1 MGGIVMMLLIV
12 VIVVVLPI
20 ALFFG
25 VIGLTL
31 TIWCWRRI
39 GPYFVNFGRWLANWQ
54 NLVPCS
60 CLGCGSLIFLL
71 VVAPLLLPHS
81 LGILRLMGLILLAVI
96 ALICGIFVLIIL
108 TVRLL
113 QWLWPRFRR
122 WFWQFPPRLGNL
134 LWKRL
139 PDMVETKM
147 PGGSPKGQ
155 KKLPSKPTANTESTT
170 GEPMAKP
177 LTQAMPPERHSWLD
191 MAWLWSILWG
201 KPQQPARKRPTAASP
216 TEANGTGDVKPPAS
230 VQPSRKR
237 SWLSI
242 SSLWSMLWGKPQQ
255 PVKKKPKA
263 GPVLSE
269 TQSQVV
275 ISTPQ
280 EAKARVAEKPRTG
293 LRPLTWR
300 LGLFVSGL
308 KRRMQ
313 RMWGKPAP
321 PGKKT
326 MGAQNR
332 PNAPAA
338 PLASQSTPSVA
349 VPGIKTQQAKEK
361 PSKGASN
368 GLMAA
373 VNFVRKRFWLAI
385 FWVVERVRTGVDFM
399 LRLLHLNGRKNEKP

>member
-1 MGGIVMMLLIV
+1 MLTIIV
-12 VIVVVLPI
+12 VILVIVLLPI
-20 ALFFG
+20 IFFFG
-25 VIGLTL
+25 IIGLTL
-31 TIWCWRRI
+31 TIWCGRRI
-39 GPYFVNFGRWLANWQ
+39 GPYFVNFGRWLANMQ
-54 NLVPCS
+54 NLVPCG
-60 CLGCGSLIFLL
+60 CLGCGSLVFLL

-81 LGILRLMGLILLAVI
+81 LGILRVIGLILLVVI
-96 ALICGIFVLIIL
+96 ALICGTFVLIVL
-108 TVRLL
+108 TVRLF

-122 WFWQFPPRLGNL
+122 WFWQFPPRLQNL

-139 PDMVETKM
+139 PDMVEKRM
-147 PGGSPKGQ
+147 PGGPQAGQ
-155 KKLPSKPTANTESTT
+155 KKLPSKPTASTESTT

-177 LTQAMPPERHSWLD
+177 LTQAMPPERRSWFD

-201 KPQQPARKRPTAASP
+201 KPQRPVRKRPTDASP
-216 TEANGTGDVKPPAS
+216 ASAAGAAQPKPPVS
-230 VQPSRKR
+230 VQPTGKR
-237 SWLSI
+237 SRFSV

-255 PVKKKPKA
+255 PVKKKPRA

-275 ISTPQ
+275 VSISEKT
-280 EAKARVAEKPRTG
+280 KAGVAAKPRTG

-300 LGLFVSGL
+300 LGVFVSSM
-308 KRRMQ
+308 RRQVQ

-321 PGKKT
+321 TRKKT
-326 MGAQNR
+326 MKAQSKT
-332 PNAPAA
+332 NAAA
-338 PLASQSTPSVA
+338 TPPESQPTPTVA
-349 VPGIKTQQAKEK
+349 VPGMKTQQAKEK
-361 PSKGASN
+361 PSKRAGN